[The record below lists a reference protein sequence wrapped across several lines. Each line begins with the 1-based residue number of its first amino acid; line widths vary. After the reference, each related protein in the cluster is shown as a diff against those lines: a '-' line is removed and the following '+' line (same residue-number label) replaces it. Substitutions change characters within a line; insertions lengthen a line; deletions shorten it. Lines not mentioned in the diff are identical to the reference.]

1 MKHHRYLIACVLPLL
16 FPVSVFADKS
26 TQQYLSEGNQLLISG
41 QLNDALISFDAAI
54 QKDPDNYLSYYKR
67 ATAYLSLG
75 RNNAAADDFSKILDL
90 KPDFDQAL
98 MQRARI
104 YVKEGDFS
112 LAKMDLEKYIKNH
125 PKNTEAAAL
134 LQSVKDAE
142 STLLA
147 TEKAYKNGNYDEC
160 IQYASN
166 VISTAPQLV
175 RLRILRANCH
185 IAKGEIVEAAGDLT
199 RAAYLNPSDPEIL
212 VRLAKINF
220 FSLYEPQGALSQLK
234 QCLHYDPE
242 QKQCKKF
249 FRQIKKMDKE
259 INKAQDDFDAKRYAT
274 AANKMIGTSSSK
286 GIVTELDEPYDAL
299 VKELDVSSLPKRL
312 HIKCYELACKIAAEN
327 RKDQIDKWC
336 SATLGLEED
345 NLDALINMGDYKL
358 KQNEFEEA
366 VRVLE
371 KANDVSGGQNNRVRH
386 LLQRA
391 QQMLRQSKRRDYYK
405 ILDVSRDADKRD
417 IKKAYR
423 RKAQE
428 WHPDKYSGDLSRDEV
443 EKKMADINQAY
454 EVLSDDEMRQQYDNG
469 YDPYDPENGQGGGG
483 GGHPFHQQRGGNP
496 FAHFQGGFP
505 FGGGGFP
512 GSGGGGGGGPFH
524 FKMQF

>member
-1 MKHHRYLIACVLPLL
+1 MLHHRYLIACVLPLL
-16 FPVSVFADKS
+16 FPVSVLADKS
-26 TQQYLSEGNQLLISG
+26 TQQHLSEGNQFLISG
-41 QLNDALISFDAAI
+41 QFNDALISFDAAI
-54 QKDPDNYLSYYKR
+54 QQDPDNYLSYYKR

-104 YVKEGDFS
+104 YAKEGDFA
-112 LAKMDLEKYIKNH
+112 LAKADLQKYLKTH
-125 PKNTEAAAL
+125 PTDEEAKLL
-134 LQSVKDAE
+134 LQSVINAD
-142 STLLA
+142 STLQA
-147 TEKAYKNGNYDEC
+147 AEKAYSKEKYDEC
-160 IQYASN
+160 IQHASD
-166 VISTAPQLV
+166 VITTAPQLT
-175 RLRILRANCH
+175 RLRLLRANCH
-185 IAKGEIVEAAGDLT
+185 IAKGEIEEAAGDLT
-199 RAAYLNPSDPEIL
+199 RAAYLNPSDPDIL

-220 FSLYEPQGALSQLK
+220 FALYESQGALSQLK

-242 QKQCKKF
+242 QKQCKKL
-249 FRQIKKMDKE
+249 FRQIKKLDKN
-259 INKAQDDFDAKRYAT
+259 INKAQEDFDAKRFAS
-274 AANKMIGTSSSK
+274 ASNKIIGTSSTPGVIS
-286 GIVTELDEPYDAL
+286 ELDEPYNSLAE
-299 VKELDVSSLPKRL
+299 ELHTTQLPKRL
-312 HIKCYELACKIAAEN
+312 HIKCYELACKISAEN
-327 RKDQIDKWC
+327 KRDQADKWC
-336 SATLGLEED
+336 SATLELEED
-345 NLDALINMGDYKL
+345 NLEALINMGEVKL

-366 VRVLE
+366 VRILD

-386 LLQRA
+386 MLQRA

-405 ILDVSRDADKRD
+405 ILEVSRDADTRE

-423 RKAQE
+423 KKAHE
-428 WHPDKYSGDLSRDEV
+428 WHPDKYSGDLPKEEV

-469 YDPYDPENGQGGGG
+469 FDPYDPESSQGGG

-512 GSGGGGGGGPFH
+512 GGGSGGGGGPFT